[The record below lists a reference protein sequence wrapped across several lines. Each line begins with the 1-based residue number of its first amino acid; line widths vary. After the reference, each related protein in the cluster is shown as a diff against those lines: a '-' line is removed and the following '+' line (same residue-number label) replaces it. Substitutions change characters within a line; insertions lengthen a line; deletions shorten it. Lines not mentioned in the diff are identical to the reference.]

1 MISMKDND
9 NVSGSVP
16 EYKEG
21 MTRGDLA
28 KMLHQYI
35 KNDKGIRDID
45 DISGA
50 AVLKDLYDCRVCVD
64 HIAQVYLR
72 GLMDAFFIPGK
83 PEGFYIFD
91 RERKVMREEFDET
104 ICRIRELMRQKLTFK
119 NR

>member
-1 MISMKDND
+1 MTGML
-9 NVSGSVP
+9 

-28 KMLHQYI
+28 KMIHQYI

-91 RERKVMREEFDET
+91 RERKVSREEYDEVFS
-104 ICRIRELMRQKLTFK
+104 RADKLSK
-119 NR
+119 